1 MELVKS
7 CLAEASPDDL
17 LTDLYNSTETEEDSI
32 FFEFDE
38 QTRETLAN
46 RPLVRLVESY
56 QNQAE

>member
-1 MELVKS
+1 MRS

-38 QTRETLAN
+38 QSREALTN
-46 RPLVRLVESY
+46 RPLVKLVESH
-56 QNQAE
+56 QAQAE